1 MGNNNELCSLEQEMS
16 AKLNELEAQRQ
27 VRREH
32 LVDLTLEAIARRVES
47 QESVIAAQT
56 VAAGKPLQPSAL
68 RQIVVVEVVRAAD
81 GNLWCDHYSERAK
94 SDQQMNIYVGTH
106 WERIDSQQWMDF
118 IDQCALRCG
127 LAETHR
133 MNPAFMNQL
142 YEGVAFNLKKHRRQ
156 MQPRDEVWLNMPNG
170 TLVVTVDGRVTLRD
184 HSRDDL
190 FFYCLEY
197 SYDPQ
202 ADCPLWQQF
211 LDRVQ
216 PTAEAQTLLGEYLG
230 YCLMRDHR
238 FEKLIWFYGSGQNG
252 KSTALAV
259 IERLFGAQNVC
270 YLSLEHLTNDE
281 KKRAMFE
288 HKLLNIS
295 SETGRDVN
303 PSVMKQIASGE
314 SLTVELKYQNPR
326 QITDYG
332 KVITATNQMPKAE
345 NTFAFFRRF
354 IILPFDQ
361 TISETEKDVHLA
373 EKLIGELP
381 GILNWIVNA
390 LVGLMNRQ
398 AFITCESSERALE
411 EYKLQSDNVKLF
423 LKEMLVPTD
432 VPTKGSDLFAA
443 YTTYCKNSALYPVGK
458 SNFYKRLDAL
468 THSRI
473 EQGKV
478 PCFKLKLAES

>member
-27 VRREH
+27 VRRVH

-133 MNPAFMNQL
+133 MNPTFMNQL

-170 TLVVTVDGRVTLRD
+170 TLVVTVDGRVTLRE

-216 PTAEAQTLLGEYLG
+216 PTAG
-230 YCLMRDHR
+230 HR
-238 FEKLIWFYGSGQNG
+238 RCWASIW
-252 KSTALAV
+252 A
-259 IERLFGAQNVC
+259 
-270 YLSLEHLTNDE
+270 
-281 KKRAMFE
+281 
-288 HKLLNIS
+288 
-295 SETGRDVN
+295 
-303 PSVMKQIASGE
+303 IA
-314 SLTVELKYQNPR
+314 
-326 QITDYG
+326 
-332 KVITATNQMPKAE
+332 
-345 NTFAFFRRF
+345 
-354 IILPFDQ
+354 
-361 TISETEKDVHLA
+361 
-373 EKLIGELP
+373 
-381 GILNWIVNA
+381 
-390 LVGLMNRQ
+390 
-398 AFITCESSERALE
+398 
-411 EYKLQSDNVKLF
+411 
-423 LKEMLVPTD
+423 
-432 VPTKGSDLFAA
+432 
-443 YTTYCKNSALYPVGK
+443 
-458 SNFYKRLDAL
+458 
-468 THSRI
+468 
-473 EQGKV
+473 
-478 PCFKLKLAES
+478 